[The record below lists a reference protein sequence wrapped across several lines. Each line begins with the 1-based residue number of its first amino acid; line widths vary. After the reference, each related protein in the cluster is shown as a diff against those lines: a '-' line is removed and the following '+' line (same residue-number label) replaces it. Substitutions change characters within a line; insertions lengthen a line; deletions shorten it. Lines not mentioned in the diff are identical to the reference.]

1 MTGAGGFPIVS
12 FSIFGED
19 CPLYIR
25 ISEIPRDGLDVPA
38 RRGKAWIPRIL
49 EGMDPSPL
57 KTCRL
62 LSAGLVLTMEGRDLL
77 ADGSFV
83 AEGDASC
90 DRCTEAFK
98 VVLEKEFHTVL
109 VPSERE
115 PAGSAKVELH
125 EGDLEIGFYDGAGV
139 EVNDIFWEQ
148 VALALPVKVLCAE
161 GCRGICPECGGNRN
175 LKDCGCP
182 GRQVAGPMDV
192 LRNLRDPKTEKE

>member
-1 MTGAGGFPIVS
+1 
-12 FSIFGED
+12 
-19 CPLYIR
+19 
-25 ISEIPRDGLDVPA
+25 
-38 RRGKAWIPRIL
+38 
-49 EGMDPSPL
+49 MDPSPL
-57 KTCRL
+57 KACRL

-109 VPSERE
+109 LPSDRE

-125 EGDLEIGFYDGAGV
+125 EEDLEIGFYDGAGV

-161 GCRGICPECGGNRN
+161 GCLGICTECGGNRN
-175 LKDCGCP
+175 RKECGCP